1 MSPKNRTNR
10 NELSSGFNDED
21 RQQLTEIN
29 LTIKKLVEEVEYL
42 KKEVEESKLKYE
54 EIKTENEKLKQI
66 VNTTFFKVDEL
77 EQYGRRENIR
87 ILGVAERNDERDD
100 GEEVVTNVAKALN
113 VELNPELDIQRV
125 HRLGKKKKGPKAKP
139 WPVIVRFASYKT
151 RMEFMYKKSK
161 LKVHPNFNGVYLTE
175 DLTSLRAKMLKYVKE
190 VAKNKFILFHTINGK
205 IRMKRSAREAGTIT
219 NNERDTG
226 TGNWLTIDSPDDLFK
241 YGMDIDFD
249 KLNYTPLKFNIEC
262 SAKSDFK

>member
-1 MSPKNRTNR
+1 MRKS
-10 NELSSGFNDED
+10 
-21 RQQLTEIN
+21 
-29 LTIKKLVEEVEYL
+29 
-42 KKEVEESKLKYE
+42 
-54 EIKTENEKLKQI
+54 KLKQI

-77 EQYGRRENIR
+77 EQYGRQENIR
-87 ILGVAERNDERDD
+87 ILGVAERTDERDD

-125 HRLGKKKKGPKAKP
+125 HRLDKKKKGPKAKP
-139 WPVIVRFASYKT
+139 RPVIVHFASYRK

-161 LKVHPNFNGVYLTE
+161 LKVQPNFNGAYLMK
-175 DLTSLRAKMLKYVKE
+175 DFTSLRAKMLKYVKE
-190 VAKNKFILFHTINGK
+190 VGKNKFVLFHTINGK
-205 IRMKRSAREAGTIT
+205 ICMKRSAREAGTIT

-241 YGMDIDFD
+241 YEMNIDFD
-249 KLNYTPLKFNIEC
+249 KLNYTPLKFKIEC

>member
-10 NELSSGFNDED
+10 NELSSGFNNED
-21 RQQLTEIN
+21 RQQLTGIN
-29 LTIKKLVEEVEYL
+29 ITIKKLVEEVEYL
-42 KKEVEESKLKYE
+42 KEEVEESKLKYE

-139 WPVIVRFASYKT
+139 RPVIVRFASYKK
-151 RMEFMYKKSK
+151 RMEFMYQKSK

-175 DLTSLRAKMLKYVKE
+175 DLTSLRAKMLKYVKG
-190 VAKNKFILFHTINGK
+190 AGKNKFFLFHTINGK
-205 IRMKRSAREAGTIT
+205 IRMKQSAREAGTIT
-219 NNERDTG
+219 NNENDTG
-226 TGNWLTIDSPDDLFK
+226 TGNWLTIDLPDDLFK
-241 YGMDIDFD
+241 YRMNIDFD

>member
-1 MSPKNRTNR
+1 
-10 NELSSGFNDED
+10 
-21 RQQLTEIN
+21 
-29 LTIKKLVEEVEYL
+29 
-42 KKEVEESKLKYE
+42 
-54 EIKTENEKLKQI
+54 
-66 VNTTFFKVDEL
+66 
-77 EQYGRRENIR
+77 
-87 ILGVAERNDERDD
+87 
-100 GEEVVTNVAKALN
+100 
-113 VELNPELDIQRV
+113 
-125 HRLGKKKKGPKAKP
+125 
-139 WPVIVRFASYKT
+139 
-151 RMEFMYKKSK
+151 MEFMYKKSK

-175 DLTSLRAKMLKYVKE
+175 DLTSLRAKMLKYAKE

>member
-42 KKEVEESKLKYE
+42 KEEVEESKLKYE

-77 EQYGRRENIR
+77 KQYGRRENIR
-87 ILGVAERNDERDD
+87 ILRVAERNDERDD

-125 HRLGKKKKGPKAKP
+125 HRLGKKKERSKSETTACDCAL
-139 WPVIVRFASYKT
+139 RFIQKK
-151 RMEFMYKKSK
+151 MEFMYKKSK

-241 YGMDIDFD
+241 YGMNIDFD

>member
-10 NELSSGFNDED
+10 MELSSGFNDED

-42 KKEVEESKLKYE
+42 KEQVEESKLKYE

-77 EQYGRRENIR
+77 EQYCRRENIR

-125 HRLGKKKKGPKAKP
+125 HRLGKKKERSKSETTACDCAL
-139 WPVIVRFASYKT
+139 RFIQ
-151 RMEFMYKKSK
+151 KK
-161 LKVHPNFNGVYLTE
+161 NGIHV
-175 DLTSLRAKMLKYVKE
+175 
-190 VAKNKFILFHTINGK
+190 
-205 IRMKRSAREAGTIT
+205 
-219 NNERDTG
+219 
-226 TGNWLTIDSPDDLFK
+226 
-241 YGMDIDFD
+241 
-249 KLNYTPLKFNIEC
+249 
-262 SAKSDFK
+262 